1 MSEQEWI
8 DCFGDN
14 LLEIMRDR
22 GFNVEMLADETN
34 ISRMTI
40 YRYLK
45 KKSMPNIK
53 NIIKIA
59 YAVGCS
65 FDKLLDFGETIID

>member
-40 YRYLK
+40 Y
-45 KKSMPNIK
+45 
-53 NIIKIA
+53 
-59 YAVGCS
+59 
-65 FDKLLDFGETIID
+65 